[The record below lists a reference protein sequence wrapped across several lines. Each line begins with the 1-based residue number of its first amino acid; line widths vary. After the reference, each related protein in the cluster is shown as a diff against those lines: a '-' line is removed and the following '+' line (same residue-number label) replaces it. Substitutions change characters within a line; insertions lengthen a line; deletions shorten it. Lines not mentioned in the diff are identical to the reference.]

1 MQKLR
6 KPHHCHIL
14 RPLKRLLLLPI
25 TPIAPDREPVRRAG
39 EILIVVLET
48 QARDHAIH
56 VRFQLRGELRVV
68 LWSDD
73 LHGDGDGVNFL
84 FCQEGRVGC

>member
-1 MQKLR
+1 MQELR
-6 KPHHCHIL
+6 KPRHRYIL

-25 TPIAPDREPVRRAG
+25 TLIAPDREPVRQAG

-56 VRFQLRGELRVV
+56 IRSQLRGELRVV
-68 LWSDD
+68 LWCDD
-73 LHGDGDGVNFL
+73 LHGDGDGVNFFL
-84 FCQEGRVGC
+84 CQEGGVGG

>member
-6 KPHHCHIL
+6 KPRHRHIL

-56 VRFQLRGELRVV
+56 VRLQLRGELRVV
-68 LWSDD
+68 LWRDD
-73 LHGDGDGVNFL
+73 LHGDGDGVDFL
-84 FCQEGRVGC
+84 FCQE